1 MPEQLW
7 VTRIL
12 NQAFAGPVDWLLA
25 FVHRTLHLPVEPRF
39 PRAPITNGVAMELVV
54 FGLLLLMFVLV
65 RSRLSVESPDGLQH
79 VLVLFNEFIE
89 GQARD
94 VIGRHSERYIPFLVT
109 LGYFILISNLLG
121 IIPGME
127 SPTADKV
134 VPLGCALC
142 VFIYYHAH
150 GFRHAGIGYLKHFL
164 GPFDS
169 STPTYIRV
177 PVGLLMLVIEPLS
190 HLARVISLTVRLY
203 GNIFAGDMVTLV
215 FLSLIP
221 IAVPVVFIG
230 LHIGVA
236 LIQTY
241 VFVLLAIVY
250 LGGAVVEQH

>member
-1 MPEQLW
+1 
-7 VTRIL
+7 
-12 NQAFAGPVDWLLA
+12 
-25 FVHRTLHLPVEPRF
+25 
-39 PRAPITNGVAMELVV
+39 
-54 FGLLLLMFVLV
+54 
-65 RSRLSVESPDGLQH
+65 
-79 VLVLFNEFIE
+79 
-89 GQARD
+89 
-94 VIGRHSERYIPFLVT
+94 
-109 LGYFILISNLLG
+109 
-121 IIPGME
+121 ME

-177 PVGLLMLVIEPLS
+177 PVGLLMLVIEPIS